1 MTTKH
6 RLTRR
11 AVLAGAG
18 AAVAAPNIWTSA
30 QAQAAGT
37 IKIGMPLTLTG
48 PLGSVG
54 QQQKRGAEFHTK
66 MLNEKGGIL
75 GKKVELLIED
85 TAGNPANCV
94 RKAQEMVE
102 RHNVR
107 LFTGIT
113 LSSEALAVVPKLA
126 EWNAIFISSDNGD
139 GRLTAASFVPNFFRA
154 NTSGPM
160 GTRAVSLYLRDEK
173 KLQKF
178 YALGLDYAWGHN
190 SVQVFENEVKRMGRQ
205 FLGKVF
211 APTGTKDYS
220 TYITKIRQSG
230 ADAVYLVL
238 AGDDNNAFIAQAA
251 QYQLASRM
259 AMLSEQLELSTMRA
273 VGDACLGMIV
283 SSRYAFTIDNPKNK
297 AFVEA
302 WQKEHG
308 GAVPDQFEGEQWQCQ
323 QVFEAGIK
331 KAGDIAADK
340 LRPALEDLVIDDI
353 KGKVHIRKCDHQGV
367 QQGFIVK
374 ATKRQGFNHPVPEV
388 IAKLPADR
396 VTPPC
401 NKMTYDD

>member
-1 MTTKH
+1 
-6 RLTRR
+6 
-11 AVLAGAG
+11 
-18 AAVAAPNIWTSA
+18 VA
-30 QAQAAGT
+30 
-37 IKIGMPLTLTG
+37 
-48 PLGSVG
+48 
-54 QQQKRGAEFHTK
+54 
-66 MLNEKGGIL
+66 
-75 GKKVELLIED
+75 
-85 TAGNPANCV
+85 
-94 RKAQEMVE
+94 
-102 RHNVR
+102 
-107 LFTGIT
+107 LF
-113 LSSEALAVVPKLA
+113 
-126 EWNAIFISSDNGD
+126 
-139 GRLTAASFVPNFFRA
+139 
-154 NTSGPM
+154 
-160 GTRAVSLYLRDEK
+160 LRESK
-173 KLQKF
+173 FKKF

-190 SVQVFENEVKRMGRQ
+190 SVQVFEDEVKRMGRE
-205 FLGKVF
+205 FVGKVF

-259 AMLSEQLELSTMRA
+259 ALLSEQLELSTMRA

-308 GAVPDQFEGEQWQCQ
+308 GEPPDQFEGEQWQCQ
-323 QVFEAGIK
+323 QVFTAGIT
-331 KAGDIAADK
+331 KAGGIDADK
-340 LRPALEDLVIDDI
+340 LRPALEDIVIDDI

-374 ATKRQGFNHPVPEV
+374 AAKRQGFSHPVPEV
-388 IAKLPADR
+388 LATLAADR